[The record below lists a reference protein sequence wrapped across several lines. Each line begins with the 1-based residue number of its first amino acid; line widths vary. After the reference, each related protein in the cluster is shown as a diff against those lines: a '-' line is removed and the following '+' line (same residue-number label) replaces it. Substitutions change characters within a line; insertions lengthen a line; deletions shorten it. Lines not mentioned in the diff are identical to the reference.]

1 MKIHKQ
7 VRGFD
12 IAEYIAF
19 NTFPTIRNAKIGFY
33 SSTQETYI
41 MDTRTGELACR
52 VCDNID
58 DCRELAKMA
67 NRMIRNTTKMLE
79 VVNNEQVPC
88 YIRVRPEH

>member
-1 MKIHKQ
+1 MKMRKQ

-19 NTFPTIRNAKIGFY
+19 NTFPTICNAKIGFY

-41 MDTRTGELACR
+41 MDRRTGELVYK

-58 DCRELAKMA
+58 DCRELAKAA
-67 NRMIRNTTKMLE
+67 NRMIRNNTRMLE
-79 VVNNEQVPC
+79 EFDNERKV
-88 YIRVRPEH
+88 

>member
-1 MKIHKQ
+1 MKIRKQ
-7 VRGFD
+7 IRGFD

-19 NTFPTIRNAKIGFY
+19 NTFPAIRNTKIGFC

-41 MDTRTGELACR
+41 MDTRTGELACK

-67 NRMIRNTTKMLE
+67 NRIIRNNTKMLE
-79 VVNNEQVPC
+79 EFNNE
-88 YIRVRPEH
+88 R